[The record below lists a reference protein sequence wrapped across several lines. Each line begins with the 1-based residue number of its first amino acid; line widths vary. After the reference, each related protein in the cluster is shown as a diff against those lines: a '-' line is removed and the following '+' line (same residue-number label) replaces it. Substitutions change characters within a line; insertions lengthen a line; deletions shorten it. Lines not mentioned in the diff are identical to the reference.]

1 MNFYVIFF
9 LVICAV
15 LLWVTIRKKEAYP
28 FSYYPMYSSGH
39 KIENVCVYRIALK
52 KQDGS
57 MAWWESEFY
66 RYPEYVGRKL
76 KQLSVAHKQIN
87 PNGIFLELEKRKLL
101 IMVMRIMEK
110 EGAEISSYYAFC
122 IVERKVAPNL
132 HPMDRLV
139 ETIAFNILPE

>member
-1 MNFYVIFF
+1 
-9 LVICAV
+9 
-15 LLWVTIRKKEAYP
+15 
-28 FSYYPMYSSGH
+28 SGH

-57 MAWWESEFY
+57 MDWWESEFY

-110 EGAEISSYYAFC
+110 EGVEISSYYAFC